1 MRVVIAG
8 AGNVGVFL
16 AQDLVAAGHEV
27 LVVEKDPEVVAR
39 LLASE
44 TQHGD
49 TERSSA
55 ASGGGALPDSKVS
68 LGVEWLLGDAC
79 DMRVLQTAKLETAE
93 VMVAATGDDEDNLVV
108 SLLAKQEFAV
118 PRVVGRV
125 NHPKNH
131 WLFKPTWGVDVS
143 VSTPHL
149 LSALVQEA
157 VSVGSLVRL
166 LTLEGGG
173 ARLVEVTLAEGS
185 PVAGLTIRTLGLPR
199 DATIV
204 AVVRNNH
211 VVVPRGDT
219 ALTTGDEVLA
229 LVTPDS
235 EDKVRNVLLGSPQGP
250 PQTGA

>member
-8 AGNVGVFL
+8 AGKVGVFL
-16 AQDLVAAGHEV
+16 GADLVAAGHEV
-27 LVVEKDPEVVAR
+27 LVIEKDPDVVAR
-39 LLASE
+39 VG
-44 TQHGD
+44 TN
-49 TERSSA
+49 TE
-55 ASGGGALPDSKVS
+55 VTW
-68 LGVEWLLGDAC
+68 VVGDAC
-79 DMRVLQTAKLETAE
+79 DMRVLQVASLETAD

-157 VSVGSLVRL
+157 VSVGTLVRL

-173 ARLVEVTLAEGS
+173 AGLVEVTLAEDS
-185 PVAGLTIRTLGLPR
+185 PAAGATIRGLALPR

-204 AVVRNNH
+204 AVIRENH

-219 ALTTGDEVLA
+219 VLQPGDEVLA
-229 LVTPDS
+229 LVTNDS
-235 EDKVRNVLLGSPQGP
+235 ENDVRSVLLGAGRAQ
-250 PQTGA
+250 